1 MRATSTLKKS
11 FKSKESFKKSLIT
24 TAVAAA
30 VALSSGFA
38 SAASDQP
45 TLTEP
50 VKAGSW
56 SASLNRTDSGNYD
69 INVFDQLVTGTGERT
84 LNVEKTFSQT
94 DFEAVKALDGFGEF
108 GSYYDDDDINPYQV
122 GMVDGV
128 FINGADT
135 DVTFNNASVVVT
147 GGTLDG
153 NPYVEIGGV
162 YHREGAAEYTG
173 ASTNIHVSSAAAVD
187 ADEESW
193 VYGYVVENP
202 LGFAETQRRVTFSA
216 DKTDIAAESTNENG
230 LDVIAFAVST
240 DAVDNPAVTFARG
253 ETTITASTANA
264 DMWAYALYMHNSD
277 NNDGSGSVTVAEGA
291 TLNLVATGGNPTG
304 LYIDHGTFTSNGT
317 LIVRATTDEQEAS
330 PSAIVAAG
338 NAQLIFNGKTEVYAQ
353 GAYGTAL
360 FVNSDY
366 AGTVA
371 ASATFGPKSE
381 TTLNGALSVNRNCP
395 VTLDGTMTVNGFVE
409 LIGSL
414 TGSGNLT
421 INGQR
426 AEPENM
432 PGSIFIYGSEVAL
445 NSLEITNDDVMNQ
458 SKISVAGTITL
469 NDVLFENAEG
479 DPEYDWPDAELQA
492 AELVIGNAEFNN
504 YGEVD
509 VSGTVTLNEGAV
521 VTNYK
526 GFHSPSMVLNA
537 GSRFI
542 ETYDLDDPEDAAEF
556 NSGVIAIDGD
566 LMQFSGGTLEAQS
579 KDGQSMEIT
588 GIKLLPDPGSGPD
601 DSMIRF
607 TAGDYSFDTFEVD
620 APVFELGPR
629 LQVEGGTLTL
639 GTLELTRGDARVSGG
654 ALHADTVNAAGAF
667 TMDVGSAG
675 TFTAGKFVGAEGG
688 TFTLA
693 SGTMQADELDLT
705 NGLLSIADGAT
716 LATYSGEI
724 FNPGLDADGTNPD
737 AGSLI
742 YGEDHLFFADGST
755 LAILDAKYNYD
766 YRDSA
771 QALLD
776 GVNLTFKGE
785 LVNSSGEV
793 QEGIDFGDVTEGDTL
808 TQTDI
813 VAPAPDGNG
822 TVTVDKTVGGKTFV
836 VSEGSSVAV
845 SEGKTLTV
853 VGSTEGGELV
863 AFGEETGNSV
873 SVSGGL
879 ALGSDQVDEAT
890 KGTISAQVNLAQG
903 AKLSATN
910 GEFSLAGVNA
920 EGADIEVASGTLA
933 ADNLKLSG
941 ETSVAAALGAE
952 ASFKTVTADAGTHQF
967 KGSITAESLTGS
979 GKLLLG
985 SAREGAS
992 ASATLNV
999 GTLTH
1004 TGIIFIDPAWTDNA
1018 KMEDGSFLT
1027 VQQLGEDGSLKADIV
1042 AGQHS
1047 TFVFGSTKDA
1057 AVKAFAETG
1066 LNYGRDDVSAVLYV
1080 AKPITVSEG
1089 SILVD
1094 GSLAELGAY
1103 APTEGS
1109 VTIADNGLAMIDAK
1123 ALEAGAAIS
1132 ADAVTFD
1139 EGSHIRVV
1147 NLTKDSEGVLVEANT
1162 LAIADDVIE
1171 DAKST
1176 SAIVSLN
1183 LTKNEDGS
1191 LSYTT
1196 FVNDATVV
1204 FEDFEGVSLMNAMH
1218 EAGLND
1224 VDASDRA
1231 TRFLSRMAAYGD
1243 YGVGSVAQASEIGN
1257 EAMALAAA
1265 GGVYNVALDASKLM
1279 NRSIDARMSIKN
1291 GLVRG
1296 EGATV
1301 WADVL
1306 ATTNEAES
1314 LYGDAGY
1321 DVDLYGGVLGAD
1333 VGLGNGKMIGAAL
1346 TVGTGDGG
1354 SKGAAFD
1361 IDNDADFVGLSVY
1374 GSHRLGDFN
1383 GKIDIG
1389 WMHTTSD
1396 LSATAFGMK
1405 LDDEV
1410 KADAWTVG
1418 IGGEYLFEMGAV
1430 NIVPHVG
1437 IRWTRLNVDGY
1448 EGAFRTDDDTMNIF
1462 TAPIGVAFS
1471 GNIDAGSWKLA
1482 PVVDLAVV
1490 PSFGDDE
1497 ATSKVRWGSVKETIK
1512 TQVVDDAPFQ
1522 ASLGIDAQNGN
1533 WTIGASYDLGVGGD
1547 ERLDNAFTLRAL
1559 YAF

>member
-1 MRATSTLKKS
+1 MRATSTFKKS

-24 TAVAAA
+24 AAVAAA

-50 VKAGSW
+50 VKAGNW
-56 SASLNRTDSGNYD
+56 SASLNRTEGGNYD
-69 INVFDQLVTGTGERT
+69 INVFDQLVTGAGERT
-84 LNVEKTFSQT
+84 LNVEKSFSQT

-108 GSYYDDDDINPYQV
+108 GNYYDDDDINPYQV

-187 ADEESW
+187 ADEEAW
-193 VYGYVVENP
+193 VYGYALDNP

-253 ETTITASTANA
+253 ETTITASTAND

-317 LIVRATTDEQEAS
+317 LIVRATTDSQVGS
-330 PSAIVAAG
+330 PSGIVAAG
-338 NAQLIFNGKTEVYAQ
+338 NAQLTFNGKTEVYTQ
-353 GAYGTAL
+353 GDYAEAL
-360 FVNSDY
+360 FVNSDN

-371 ASATFGPKSE
+371 ASATFGSKSE
-381 TTLNGALSVNRNCP
+381 TTLNGSVAVGMNCP
-395 VTLDGTMTVNGFVE
+395 VTLDGTMTVNGNVE

-426 AEPENM
+426 AEQEYKF
-432 PGSIFIYGSEVAL
+432 GSIFRYGSEVAL
-445 NSLEITNDDVMNQ
+445 NSLAITNADLTNQ
-458 SKISVAGTITL
+458 AKISVAGTITL

-526 GFHSPSMVLNA
+526 GFHSPSMVLTA

-639 GTLELTRGDARVSGG
+639 GTLELARGDARVSGG

-688 TFTLA
+688 AFTLA

-771 QALLD
+771 QTLLG

-785 LVNSSGEV
+785 LVNSSGDV

-845 SEGKTLTV
+845 SDGKTLTV

-863 AFGEETGNSV
+863 EFGEETGNSV

-920 EGADIEVASGTLA
+920 DGADIEVASGTLA

-941 ETSVAAALGAE
+941 ETRVAAALGAE

-967 KGSITAESLTGS
+967 KGNITSESLTGS

-1089 SILVD
+1089 SITVD

-1139 EGSHIRVV
+1139 KGSHIRVV
-1147 NLTKDSEGVLVEANT
+1147 NLTKDSEGVLVDANT

-1183 LTKNEDGS
+1183 LTRNEDGS

-1196 FVNDATVV
+1196 SVNDATVV
-1204 FEDFEGVSLMNAMH
+1204 FEGFEGVSLMNAMH
-1218 EAGLND
+1218 EAGLNN

-1279 NRSIDARMSIKN
+1279 NRSIDARMSMKN

-1333 VGLGNGKMIGAAL
+1333 VGLGNGKVIGAAL

-1497 ATSKVRWGSVKETIK
+1497 ATSKVRWSSVKETIK

-1547 ERLDNAFTLRAL
+1547 DRLDNAFTLRAC
-1559 YAF
+1559 YVF